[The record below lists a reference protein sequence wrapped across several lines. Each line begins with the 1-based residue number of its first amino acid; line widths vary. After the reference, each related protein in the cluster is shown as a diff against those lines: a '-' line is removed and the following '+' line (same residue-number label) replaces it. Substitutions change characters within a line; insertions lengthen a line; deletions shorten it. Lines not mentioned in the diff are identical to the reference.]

1 MTSTMHGAPPDDAET
16 DGARPMR
23 VPFPRVGLLFPTPE
37 LIRTR
42 APILAPTLMTAFVV
56 AVTVAGTVPL
66 VRAAYAARPE
76 MLLAAVTS
84 LWAMAALSPLAAL
97 LKGVALGGVAWS
109 VMVLTGVQVRYRT
122 MASAVIYG
130 QVILG
135 LQGAWITA
143 LLWMRGL
150 GAVRQPADLI
160 LPTGLDVLFS
170 DPSSALGA
178 VARGVTPFYCAW
190 FVFLTVI
197 FARAAHRGWWRAAL
211 AAFGAWTLGTGLGVV
226 RALMV

>member
-1 MTSTMHGAPPDDAET
+1 MTSTMRGAPPDNIGTNDAR
-16 DGARPMR
+16 A
-23 VPFPRVGLLFPTPE
+23 VHSPFPRAELLFPTPE

-42 APILAPTLMTAFVV
+42 APIVAPTLMTTFVV
-56 AVTVAGTVPL
+56 AVTVACTAPL

-76 MLLAAVTS
+76 LLLAALTS
-84 LWAMAALSPLAAL
+84 LWAMAALSPFAAL

-109 VMVLTGVQVRYRT
+109 VMVLTGVQVRYRA
-122 MASAVIYG
+122 MASALIYG

-160 LPTGLDVLFS
+160 LPTGLDALVS
-170 DPSSALGA
+170 DPSSVLGA

-197 FARAAHRGWWRAAL
+197 FARTARRGWWRAAL
-211 AAFGAWTLGTGLGVV
+211 AAFGAWALGTGLGVV